1 MQSLSLKHL
10 FRHEHLYHKL
20 SLHVIGSDDMCKA
33 VKEPNGVKV
42 ILSTLSM
49 VANSKIDLITAK
61 VPIKTMVIDEGSQI
75 AISEYILPLDNFKPL
90 QKICF
95 IGDDKQC
102 NLFDTTQIYML
113 TN

>member
-20 SLHVIGSDDMCKA
+20 SLHVIRSDDMRKA
-33 VKEPNGVKV
+33 VKELKGVKV

-49 VANSKIDLITAK
+49 LANPKIDLITAK
-61 VPIKTMVIDEGSQI
+61 VPIKTMVIDEASQI
-75 AISEYILPLDNFKPL
+75 AVSEYIFPLHNFKTL

-102 NLFDTTQIYML
+102 NSYSSV
-113 TN
+113 